1 MTDRII
7 IDGEHE
13 YEQEMTK
20 QKPQLNPSLW
30 LSKSE
35 IDKMLAD
42 ERAKM
47 FSELDEL
54 QEFLEAD
61 MWQAIHTNELSTE
74 KKLQDYLRR
83 HFEVVRKGMGVT

>member
-1 MTDRII
+1 
-7 IDGEHE
+7 
-13 YEQEMTK
+13 MTK
-20 QKPQLNPSLW
+20 QKPQPKGTGILAL
-30 LSKSE
+30 LKE
-35 IDKMLAD
+35 TRAD